1 MIPTVLVKPRS
12 TARCAICSAS
22 SGFFTPLPSTELI
35 FTWNTAYCASHS
47 SRVSSVFKLLR
58 ETSSGTALSMLICRC
73 SSPAAFNFSMVFL
86 SSKNPLVII
95 PAIMPRRRICRI
107 TSSIS
112 GCISGSPPLIV
123 MIEVPMPA
131 RMSNRLFIS
140 SSGTGLEKSSN
151 SLQYVQAR
159 LQRRL
164 GIICTKIGCL
174 VEASALPIM
183 RNSRK
188 RVRAKRKRLR
198 SRTAAEG
205 CANLL
210 FPAIQNERCP
220 SVNYTL
226 ACYTASTPVPAYY
239 CWWRS
244 RYLASKW
251 RRNLMSRQPTVNS
264 PAVTLQDSA
273 ANVEPRG
280 AKSVM
285 AVLSVAM
292 VLIFVAAAIPAPI
305 RAAWDDFSIRMQLA
319 QSEAQSASPA
329 KLSDHE
335 IEEIANLPA
344 QQQAERLLERA
355 VNHYDGALE
364 LIGKSV
370 DKWFGQLEIQGQL
383 ASLLT
388 TALNSND
395 LHVRA
400 AALEVELAGYNLP
413 KRAESADNLIERIR
427 REPSA
432 RPWALWM
439 LGVLGNRGVETRR
452 AFVTLMDHRNDPDE
466 QTRYWTIEGL
476 SLLGTDETVAPLL
489 EAFRT
494 DPSPLVRERG
504 GCGLAQSGML
514 TREQRLR
521 AVPQLLKMTDDM
533 TLDDVTRGWVF
544 QALRDITGATI
555 SAQPD
560 AWRAWWAQHRS

>member
-1 MIPTVLVKPRS
+1 M
-12 TARCAICSAS
+12 
-22 SGFFTPLPSTELI
+22 
-35 FTWNTAYCASHS
+35 N
-47 SRVSSVFKLLR
+47 
-58 ETSSGTALSMLICRC
+58 
-73 SSPAAFNFSMVFL
+73 
-86 SSKNPLVII
+86 
-95 PAIMPRRRICRI
+95 
-107 TSSIS
+107 
-112 GCISGSPPLIV
+112 
-123 MIEVPMPA
+123 
-131 RMSNRLFIS
+131 
-140 SSGTGLEKSSN
+140 
-151 SLQYVQAR
+151 
-159 LQRRL
+159 
-164 GIICTKIGCL
+164 
-174 VEASALPIM
+174 
-183 RNSRK
+183 
-188 RVRAKRKRLR
+188 
-198 SRTAAEG
+198 
-205 CANLL
+205 
-210 FPAIQNERCP
+210 
-220 SVNYTL
+220 
-226 ACYTASTPVPAYY
+226 
-239 CWWRS
+239 
-244 RYLASKW
+244 
-251 RRNLMSRQPTVNS
+251 RQPTPNLLPDHS
-264 PAVTLQDSA
+264 PAMASRDSA
-273 ANVEPRG
+273 ATVEPRG
-280 AKSVM
+280 AKSLMV
-285 AVLSVAM
+285 VLSLAM

-305 RAAWDDFSIRMQLA
+305 RAAWDEFSIRMQL
-319 QSEAQSASPA
+319 QQNQPQSASPS

-344 QQQAERLLERA
+344 QQQAERMLERA
-355 VNHYDGALE
+355 INHYDGALD

-370 DKWFGQLEIQGQL
+370 DKWFGQLELQGQL

-395 LHVRA
+395 LQVRA
-400 AALEVELAGYNLP
+400 AALEIELAGYNLP

>member
-1 MIPTVLVKPRS
+1 
-12 TARCAICSAS
+12 
-22 SGFFTPLPSTELI
+22 
-35 FTWNTAYCASHS
+35 
-47 SRVSSVFKLLR
+47 
-58 ETSSGTALSMLICRC
+58 
-73 SSPAAFNFSMVFL
+73 
-86 SSKNPLVII
+86 
-95 PAIMPRRRICRI
+95 
-107 TSSIS
+107 
-112 GCISGSPPLIV
+112 
-123 MIEVPMPA
+123 
-131 RMSNRLFIS
+131 
-140 SSGTGLEKSSN
+140 
-151 SLQYVQAR
+151 
-159 LQRRL
+159 
-164 GIICTKIGCL
+164 
-174 VEASALPIM
+174 
-183 RNSRK
+183 
-188 RVRAKRKRLR
+188 
-198 SRTAAEG
+198 
-205 CANLL
+205 
-210 FPAIQNERCP
+210 
-220 SVNYTL
+220 
-226 ACYTASTPVPAYY
+226 
-239 CWWRS
+239 
-244 RYLASKW
+244 
-251 RRNLMSRQPTVNS
+251 MSRQPSPNLLPDHS
-264 PAVTLQDSA
+264 PATVSKDSA
-273 ANVEPRG
+273 ATVEPRG
-280 AKSVM
+280 AKSLMV
-285 AVLSVAM
+285 VLSLATI
-292 VLIFVAAAIPAPI
+292 LIFVAAAIPAPI
-305 RAAWDDFSIRMQLA
+305 RAAWDEFSLRMQLQ
-319 QSEAQSASPA
+319 QSQPQSASPS

-355 VNHYDGALE
+355 VNHYDGALD

-370 DKWFGQLEIQGQL
+370 DKWFGQLELQGQL

-395 LHVRA
+395 LQVRA
-400 AALEVELAGYNLP
+400 AALEIELAGYNLP

-439 LGVLGNRGVETRR
+439 LGVLGNRGVETHR

>member
-1 MIPTVLVKPRS
+1 MNREPT
-12 TARCAICSAS
+12 
-22 SGFFTPLPSTELI
+22 
-35 FTWNTAYCASHS
+35 
-47 SRVSSVFKLLR
+47 
-58 ETSSGTALSMLICRC
+58 
-73 SSPAAFNFSMVFL
+73 
-86 SSKNPLVII
+86 
-95 PAIMPRRRICRI
+95 
-107 TSSIS
+107 
-112 GCISGSPPLIV
+112 
-123 MIEVPMPA
+123 
-131 RMSNRLFIS
+131 
-140 SSGTGLEKSSN
+140 
-151 SLQYVQAR
+151 
-159 LQRRL
+159 
-164 GIICTKIGCL
+164 
-174 VEASALPIM
+174 
-183 RNSRK
+183 
-188 RVRAKRKRLR
+188 
-198 SRTAAEG
+198 
-205 CANLL
+205 ANLL
-210 FPAIQNERCP
+210 PDH
-220 SVNYTL
+220 
-226 ACYTASTPVPAYY
+226 
-239 CWWRS
+239 
-244 RYLASKW
+244 
-251 RRNLMSRQPTVNS
+251 S
-264 PAVTLQDSA
+264 PAMASRDSA
-273 ANVEPRG
+273 ATVEPRG
-280 AKSVM
+280 AKSLVV
-285 AVLSVAM
+285 VLSLAM
-292 VLIFVAAAIPAPI
+292 TLIFVAAAIPAPI
-305 RAAWDDFSIRMQLA
+305 RAAWDEFSLRMQLQ
-319 QSEAQSASPA
+319 QSQPQSASPS

-355 VNHYDGALE
+355 VNHYDGALD

-370 DKWFGQLEIQGQL
+370 DKWFGQLELQGQL

-400 AALEVELAGYNLP
+400 AALEIELAGYNLP

-439 LGVLGNRGVETRR
+439 LGVLGNRGVETHR

-476 SLLGTDETVAPLL
+476 SLLGTDDTVAPLL

-560 AWRAWWAQHRS
+560 AWRAWWAKHRS

>member
-1 MIPTVLVKPRS
+1 MNRQPT
-12 TARCAICSAS
+12 
-22 SGFFTPLPSTELI
+22 
-35 FTWNTAYCASHS
+35 
-47 SRVSSVFKLLR
+47 
-58 ETSSGTALSMLICRC
+58 
-73 SSPAAFNFSMVFL
+73 
-86 SSKNPLVII
+86 
-95 PAIMPRRRICRI
+95 
-107 TSSIS
+107 
-112 GCISGSPPLIV
+112 
-123 MIEVPMPA
+123 
-131 RMSNRLFIS
+131 
-140 SSGTGLEKSSN
+140 
-151 SLQYVQAR
+151 
-159 LQRRL
+159 
-164 GIICTKIGCL
+164 
-174 VEASALPIM
+174 
-183 RNSRK
+183 
-188 RVRAKRKRLR
+188 
-198 SRTAAEG
+198 
-205 CANLL
+205 ANLL
-210 FPAIQNERCP
+210 PDHTPAMAP
-220 SVNYTL
+220 
-226 ACYTASTPVPAYY
+226 
-239 CWWRS
+239 
-244 RYLASKW
+244 
-251 RRNLMSRQPTVNS
+251 
-264 PAVTLQDSA
+264 QDSA
-273 ANVEPRG
+273 ATVEPRG
-280 AKSVM
+280 AKSLM
-285 AVLSVAM
+285 AVLSLAM

-305 RAAWDDFSIRMQLA
+305 RAAWDEFSLRMQLQ
-319 QSEAQSASPA
+319 QSQPQSASPS

-355 VNHYDGALE
+355 VNHYDGALD

-370 DKWFGQLEIQGQL
+370 DKWFGQLELQGQL

-400 AALEVELAGYNLP
+400 AALEIELAGYNLP

-439 LGVLGNRGVETRR
+439 LGVLGNRGVETHR

-476 SLLGTDETVAPLL
+476 SLLGTDDTVAPLL

>member
-1 MIPTVLVKPRS
+1 
-12 TARCAICSAS
+12 
-22 SGFFTPLPSTELI
+22 
-35 FTWNTAYCASHS
+35 
-47 SRVSSVFKLLR
+47 
-58 ETSSGTALSMLICRC
+58 
-73 SSPAAFNFSMVFL
+73 
-86 SSKNPLVII
+86 
-95 PAIMPRRRICRI
+95 
-107 TSSIS
+107 
-112 GCISGSPPLIV
+112 
-123 MIEVPMPA
+123 
-131 RMSNRLFIS
+131 
-140 SSGTGLEKSSN
+140 
-151 SLQYVQAR
+151 
-159 LQRRL
+159 
-164 GIICTKIGCL
+164 
-174 VEASALPIM
+174 
-183 RNSRK
+183 
-188 RVRAKRKRLR
+188 
-198 SRTAAEG
+198 
-205 CANLL
+205 
-210 FPAIQNERCP
+210 
-220 SVNYTL
+220 
-226 ACYTASTPVPAYY
+226 
-239 CWWRS
+239 
-244 RYLASKW
+244 
-251 RRNLMSRQPTVNS
+251 MSRQSTDNPPTMTS
-264 PAVTLQDSA
+264 QDPAAIL
-273 ANVEPRG
+273 EPRG
-280 AKSVM
+280 AKRLMV
-285 AVLSVAM
+285 VLSLAM
-292 VLIFVAAAIPAPI
+292 VLVFLAAAIPAPI
-305 RAAWDDFSIRMQLA
+305 RAAWDEFSVRMQL
-319 QSEAQSASPA
+319 QQNEPQSASPA

-400 AALEVELAGYNLP
+400 TALEIELAGYNLP
-413 KRAESADNLIERIR
+413 KRAESADNLMERIR

-439 LGVLGNRGVETRR
+439 LGVLGNRGVETHR
-452 AFVTLMDHRNDPDE
+452 AFVTVMDHRNDPDE
-466 QTRYWTIEGL
+466 QTRYWAIEGL

-489 EAFRT
+489 EAFRS

-555 SAQPD
+555 AAQPD

>member
-1 MIPTVLVKPRS
+1 
-12 TARCAICSAS
+12 
-22 SGFFTPLPSTELI
+22 
-35 FTWNTAYCASHS
+35 
-47 SRVSSVFKLLR
+47 
-58 ETSSGTALSMLICRC
+58 
-73 SSPAAFNFSMVFL
+73 
-86 SSKNPLVII
+86 
-95 PAIMPRRRICRI
+95 
-107 TSSIS
+107 
-112 GCISGSPPLIV
+112 
-123 MIEVPMPA
+123 
-131 RMSNRLFIS
+131 
-140 SSGTGLEKSSN
+140 
-151 SLQYVQAR
+151 
-159 LQRRL
+159 
-164 GIICTKIGCL
+164 
-174 VEASALPIM
+174 
-183 RNSRK
+183 
-188 RVRAKRKRLR
+188 
-198 SRTAAEG
+198 
-205 CANLL
+205 
-210 FPAIQNERCP
+210 
-220 SVNYTL
+220 
-226 ACYTASTPVPAYY
+226 
-239 CWWRS
+239 
-244 RYLASKW
+244 
-251 RRNLMSRQPTVNS
+251 MSRQPTDHSLTGNLPVKTS
-264 PAVTLQDSA
+264 QDSA
-273 ANVEPRG
+273 TAVEPRG
-280 AKSVM
+280 AKSLM
-285 AVLSVAM
+285 AVLSVSM
-292 VLIFVAAAIPAPI
+292 LLIFVAAAIPAPI
-305 RAAWDDFSIRMQLA
+305 RAAWDEFSFRLQLP
-319 QSEAQSASPA
+319 QSEPQSASPS

-400 AALEVELAGYNLP
+400 VALEIELAGYNLP

-439 LGVLGNRGVETRR
+439 LGVLGNRGVETHR

-489 EAFRT
+489 ESFRS

-514 TREQRLR
+514 TREQRMR

-555 SAQPD
+555 AAQPD